1 MKRIKDLNQAVYI
14 VHGRVGVGRT
24 SFALKSTTY
33 LIERRIF
40 EMYFYIDLYAIKDK
54 DIFR

>member
-14 VHGRVGVGRT
+14 VYGKVGVGRT

-40 EMYFYIDLYAIKDK
+40 EMYFYIDLYDIKDK